1 MPRPTLTANAPFL
14 RSLRTMP
21 EFIEQGRFPFTMP
34 VFSKPVELDFPQPI
48 TFFVGENGTGKSTLL
63 EAIAVKAGF
72 NIEGG
77 SRDHVFSTVAQNAPL
92 GPALRLSW
100 FPKVSRGFFFRA
112 ETLFTL
118 ATYLDEVGAR
128 GKSLHERSHGE
139 AFFSVFLNR
148 FRHPGIY
155 LLDEPEAALSPNRQ
169 LAFLQ
174 FLRERED
181 DGDAQFIIATHS
193 PLLFAYPGATV
204 FHFTDD
210 IKPLHYS
217 ETEHFQVVEA
227 FMKNPER
234 FFRHMFSDERA
245 ADSE

>member
-1 MPRPTLTANAPFL
+1 
-14 RSLRTMP
+14 MP
-21 EFIEQGRFPFTMP
+21 EAIERGRFPFTLP
-34 VFSKPVELDFPQPI
+34 VFSKPFELEFPHPI

-77 SRDHVFSTVAQNAPL
+77 SRDHYFSTVAQHAPL

-118 ATYLDEVGAR
+118 ATYLDEVGASR
-128 GKSLHERSHGE
+128 GQSLHDRSHGE

-148 FRHPGIY
+148 FRQPGIY
-155 LLDEPEAALSPNRQ
+155 LLDEPEAALSPSRQ

-181 DGDAQFIIATHS
+181 DENAQFIIATHS
-193 PLLFAYPGATV
+193 PLLFAYPGASV
-204 FHFTDD
+204 FHFKED
-210 IKPLHYS
+210 IKQVHYS

-234 FFRHMFSDERA
+234 VFRHLFSEKRA
-245 ADSE
+245 GESD

>member
-1 MPRPTLTANAPFL
+1 
-14 RSLRTMP
+14 
-21 EFIEQGRFPFTMP
+21 MP
-34 VFSKPVELDFPQPI
+34 VFSKPFELDFPHPI

-77 SRDHVFSTVAQNAPL
+77 SRDHYFSTVAQNAPL

-118 ATYLDEVGAR
+118 ATYLDEIGASR
-128 GKSLHERSHGE
+128 DKSLHERSHGE

-148 FRHPGIY
+148 FRQPGIY

-181 DGDAQFIIATHS
+181 DGNAQFIIATHS

-204 FHFTDD
+204 FQFADE
-210 IKPLHYS
+210 IMPVNYS

-227 FMKNPER
+227 FMKSPER
-234 FFRHMFSDERA
+234 FFRHMFSRDRA